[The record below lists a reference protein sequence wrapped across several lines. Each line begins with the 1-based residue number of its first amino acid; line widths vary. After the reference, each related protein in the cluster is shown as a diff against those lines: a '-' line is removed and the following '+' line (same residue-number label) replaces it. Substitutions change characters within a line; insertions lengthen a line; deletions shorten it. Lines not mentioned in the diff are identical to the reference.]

1 MPADTCLHCC
11 ILFSCLPPLLV
22 LVCLSVTACPP
33 LSVCLSLDFLTPTLF
48 SSCPYVTYDLG
59 SDF

>member
-22 LVCLSVTACPP
+22 LVCLSLPAPP

>member
-33 LSVCLSLDFLTPTLF
+33 PLCLPLIRFSHPHSFFLLP
-48 SSCPYVTYDLG
+48 PRYV
-59 SDF
+59 